1 MVVKF
6 AKYIFSNLKKN
17 HYRSTYPIFILF
29 MLTSPKKKSKDKCVH
44 VKKWNKLTM
53 PYFCYS
59 MLYFSC

>member
-29 MLTSPKKKSKDKCVH
+29 MLTSPKKKIKINVC
-44 VKKWNKLTM
+44 
-53 PYFCYS
+53 
-59 MLYFSC
+59 MLRNGTN